1 MNAYPG
7 VYIMQKTMVI
17 GGRTTGNES
26 VWGKHKVRGKK
37 IKGIEGK
44 VKRLKTQF
52 FLVITT
58 FFLSLNVQYNT
69 LAIILKENVNI

>member
-1 MNAYPG
+1 MMNAYPG

-44 VKRLKTQF
+44 SKTP
-52 FLVITT
+52 
-58 FFLSLNVQYNT
+58 
-69 LAIILKENVNI
+69 